1 MSSALFSVS
10 TRPAA
15 LTAVTRVDRAGL
27 LLAGV
32 ATGSCDMPSNEPLPE
47 VGTAEQP
54 APNGALASAAEDEG
68 DIEGSMAGLDMALED
83 GAAAEAGAELP
94 EVVPPQAARLSGKA
108 TTAVSAAIFLR
119 FEVSIEV
126 GPSWSRV
133 REPHC

>member
-1 MSSALFSVS
+1 MFSALFSVS

-27 LLAGV
+27 LLAAV

-54 APNGALASAAEDEG
+54 APNGAPASAAEDDG
-68 DIEGSMAGLDMALED
+68 DIEGLMAGLDMALED
-83 GAAAEAGAELP
+83 GAAALEAGSELL

-119 FEVSIEV
+119 FEVS
-126 GPSWSRV
+126 
-133 REPHC
+133 